1 MVNTNWTLLTPTSQ
15 GAIAIIQLEGDV
27 DHALSSLT
35 DRSRWEIG
43 SMHLTQIPE
52 IDEVVAV
59 KISDNLAHI
68 MPHGGMQILRNFAQ
82 RCADLGFEQVDSP
95 QFPEAKDEI
104 EASMLHALANAES
117 PLAAELLL
125 AQPPKLRG
133 ASPSQEDLAR
143 STRLNHLITPPKV
156 VLLGQPNTGKSTLM
170 NALTRQDTSIVH
182 DLPGATRDAVGAR
195 INCAGLV
202 VDLYDLPGYRKSDDE
217 IEQKAID
224 IATTITEEAELTI
237 LIADNEHDWIESTN
251 SPTIAIAT
259 KSDLGNRDDAA
270 LSVCAIKGNGMEELS
285 VLIRDTIVP
294 PEDLVDD
301 GPWFFAGYSPIAE

>member
-1 MVNTNWTLLTPTSQ
+1 MAKANWTLLTPASQ
-15 GAIAIIQLEGDV
+15 GAIAIIQLAGDV
-27 DHALSSLT
+27 DAALTSLT
-35 DRSRWEIG
+35 DRSTWDLGR
-43 SMHLTQIPE
+43 MHLTQIPE

-59 KISDNLAHI
+59 KLSENLAHI

-82 RCADLGFEQVDSP
+82 RCADLGIQQEDAP
-95 QFPEAKDEI
+95 QFPEAQDEV
-104 EASMLHALANAES
+104 EAAMLQTLAIAES
-117 PLAAELLL
+117 PLATELLL

-156 VLLGQPNTGKSTLM
+156 VLLGMPNTGKSTLM

-202 VDLYDLPGYRKSDDE
+202 VDLYDLPGYRESDDE

-224 IATTITEEAELTI
+224 IATTIAKQAALTI
-237 LIADNEHDWIESTN
+237 LIADNEHDWIEST
-251 SPTIAIAT
+251 SFPIISVGT
-259 KSDLGNRDDAA
+259 KSDLAVRDDAD
-270 LSVCAIKGNGMEELS
+270 LCVCALNGNGMESLS
-285 VLIRDTIVP
+285 VMIRDSIVP
-294 PEDLVDD
+294 PEDIDHD

>member
-1 MVNTNWTLLTPTSQ
+1 MAEANWTLLTPASQ
-15 GAIAIIQLEGDV
+15 GAIAIIQLAGDV
-27 DHALSSLT
+27 DAALTSLT
-35 DRSRWEIG
+35 DRSTWDLGR
-43 SMHLTQIPE
+43 MHLTQIPE

-59 KISDNLAHI
+59 KLSENLAHI

-82 RCADLGFEQVDSP
+82 RCADLGIQQEDAP
-95 QFPEAKDEI
+95 QFPEAQDEV
-104 EASMLHALANAES
+104 EVAMLQTLAIAES
-117 PLAAELLL
+117 PLATELLL

-156 VLLGQPNTGKSTLM
+156 VLLGMPNTGKSTLM

-202 VDLYDLPGYRKSDDE
+202 VDLYDLPGYRESDDE
-217 IEQKAID
+217 IEQEAID
-224 IATTITEEAELTI
+224 IATTIAKQAALTI
-237 LIADNEHDWIESTN
+237 LIADNEHGWIEST
-251 SPTIAIAT
+251 SFPIISVGT
-259 KSDLGNRDDAA
+259 KSDLAIQDGAD
-270 LSVCAIKGNGMEELS
+270 LCVCALNGNGMEALS
-285 VLIRDTIVP
+285 VMIRDSIVP

>member
-1 MVNTNWTLLTPTSQ
+1 
-15 GAIAIIQLEGDV
+15 
-27 DHALSSLT
+27 
-35 DRSRWEIG
+35 
-43 SMHLTQIPE
+43 MHLTQIPE

-82 RCADLGFEQVDSP
+82 RCADLGLEPVDSP
-95 QFPEAKDEI
+95 QFPEAQDEV
-104 EASMLHALANAES
+104 EAAMLRTLSIADS

-133 ASPSQEDLAR
+133 ASPSQEDLER
-143 STRLNHLITPPKV
+143 SSRLNHLITPPKV

-202 VDLYDLPGYRKSDDE
+202 IDLYDLPGYRESDDE
-217 IEQKAID
+217 IEQEAIR
-224 IATTITEEAELTI
+224 IASAITNEATLTI
-237 LIADNEHDWIESTN
+237 LIADNEHNWIESSHTH
-251 SPTIAIAT
+251 TISVAT
-259 KSDLGNRDDAA
+259 KSDLGERGDAD
-270 LSVCAIKGNGMEELS
+270 LSVCAISGNCMEELS
-285 VLIRDTIVP
+285 VLIRDAIVP
-294 PEDLVDD
+294 PEDIVHD